1 MSSNYIVKIK
11 QLLSQARQK
20 AYSAINSAMVEAY
33 WQTGKRIIEEEQKGE
48 RRAEYGKQVI
58 ETLSKVLCAEFGK
71 GFSERTLREF
81 RQFYL
86 AFPELF
92 TIHQTESPE
101 TDSVIW
107 RTLFAK
113 LSWSHYQRVL
123 KVSDKNTRI
132 YYLTEAAQ
140 QNWSIRTLDRNIS
153 MQYYHRLLSS
163 QINEPVEKEMLE
175 KTKYFQNDKLEFIKN
190 PCNLLILSQN
200 DQAIDFWDLLS
211 GWEKEDINA
220 GIIDL
225 DNGNFK
231 DIKEVLAKW

>member
-1 MSSNYIVKIK
+1 MENSIINDIKIIIN
-11 QLLSQARQK
+11 QARNR
-20 AYSAINSAMVEAY
+20 AYSAIRSEMVEAY
-33 WQTGKRIIEEEQKGE
+33 WAVGKRIVEEEQSGKN
-48 RRAEYGKQVI
+48 RAEYGKEI
-58 ETLSKVLCAEFGK
+58 LKNLATELTKEFGK
-71 GFSERTLREF
+71 GYSERLLREF
-81 RQFYL
+81 RQFYM
-86 AFPELF
+86 LF
-92 TIHQTESPE
+92 SDIEN
-101 TDSVIW
+101 W

-123 KVSDKNTRI
+123 KVSDKNARI

-175 KTKYFQNDKLEFIKN
+175 KTKYFQNDKLEFIKK